1 MCCFT
6 WETQKNVFLSHSRL
20 CLEFFEFSTREKST
34 CVRYLKRED
43 INSWQR
49 AKRERG
55 FESARRVTRFLFWDL
70 SLSLFFLCLRTIK
83 FFSCCSQKR
92 SSSSLCRRRSEKKRY
107 SCVFLLGDF
116 STCGV
121 HVREGFCEKGVYFN
135 LKNISNSEESIPGV
149 WAWFIFLSCSEFLL
163 ASLPITVKFRT
174 ESALVYYVRRQK
186 DRH

>member
-1 MCCFT
+1 MCCFKR
-6 WETQKNVFLSHSRL
+6 ETQKNVFLSHSRL

-55 FESARRVTRFLFWDL
+55 FESARRVTRFFFFEI
-70 SLSLFFLCLRTIK
+70 SLFLFFCVCGQLNFLAALIK
-83 FFSCCSQKR
+83 KIAR
-92 SSSSLCRRRSEKKRY
+92 LCRCCCSEKKRY

-135 LKNISNSEESIPGV
+135 EHHNATRFKTKKRSREKKL
-149 WAWFIFLSCSEFLL
+149 FLVSSFFVV
-163 ASLPITVKFRT
+163 T
-174 ESALVYYVRRQK
+174 
-186 DRH
+186 